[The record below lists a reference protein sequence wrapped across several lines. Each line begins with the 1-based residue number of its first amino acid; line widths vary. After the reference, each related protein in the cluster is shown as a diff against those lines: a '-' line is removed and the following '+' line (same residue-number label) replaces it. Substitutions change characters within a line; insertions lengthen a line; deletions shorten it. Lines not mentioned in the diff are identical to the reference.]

1 MSIAPDD
8 AEAGPASR
16 GPLIRGVP
24 MTGPA
29 ALNAAAVI
37 VAALYFGR
45 ELLVPL
51 VLALLLAFV
60 LAPGVGLLQRAR
72 VPHAAAVLFTVL
84 LAFAVI
90 FGVGAVV
97 GGQAR
102 QLATGLP
109 RYETII
115 RDKLSSLA
123 VGGAIVERLNGTLQN
138 LVRGMA
144 GAAPQPAA
152 GDVPPAA
159 GDVPPVAGDVP
170 PAPTPVPPH
179 AATPVATVPTLDGSS
194 ALVVVRSVVEP
205 LLGPLATAGIVI
217 VFLIFALL
225 YREDLRDRLVRLLGR
240 QDLHRTILAMNDA
253 AQRLSR
259 YFLFQL
265 ALNIGFGAFITGGL
279 WLIGLP
285 SPLLWGI
292 LAGTMRFVP
301 FIGTFIALAPTV
313 LLGMAA
319 APGWSLALSV
329 LALFIISDLIVG
341 QVVEPLLYGHSTGL
355 SPMAVIVA
363 AAFWTFLWGP
373 IGLLLSTPLT
383 VCLVVLGHHVEAMAF
398 LEVMLSD
405 RPPLQPEET
414 FYQRALEG
422 DARALLGQARAQLG
436 VAPLAE
442 YYDKVA
448 LRGLSLA
455 QTDLSQDLLEF
466 ERLEAIHQQ
475 IASLLK
481 AIATIDAAHG
491 DDSASARPALDWAAD
506 GSVIVVPSRGQL
518 DDLAADMTA
527 QVLRGFGF
535 GARVEANAVLGASRK
550 TQTDLSAAKLCCLS
564 VLDGGSTV
572 SGVQYLLSRMRRAMP
587 NALVVL
593 GLWHGDRSR
602 TLLPSLR
609 EAGVE
614 ETVVTSIQEI
624 LAFCKAR
631 MA

>member
-1 MSIAPDD
+1 MTTASDD
-8 AEAGPASR
+8 VEAEAASKR
-16 GPLIRGVP
+16 PLIRGVP
-24 MTGPA
+24 VSGPA

-37 VAALYFGR
+37 VATLYFGR

-60 LAPGVGLLQRAR
+60 LAPAVGLLQRAR

-97 GGQAR
+97 GGQAS
-102 QLATGLP
+102 QLTTGLP

-123 VGGAIVERLNGTLQN
+123 VGGAIVERLNGSLQN

-152 GDVPPAA
+152 SEVSPAA
-159 GDVPPVAGDVP
+159 KPG
-170 PAPTPVPPH
+170 PAPE
-179 AATPVATVPTLDGSS
+179 AAPVATVPTLDGSS
-194 ALVVVRSVVEP
+194 AIVVVRSVVEP

-279 WLIGLP
+279 WLLGLP

-301 FIGTFIALAPTV
+301 FIGTIIALAPTV
-313 LLGMAA
+313 LLALA
-319 APGWSLALSV
+319 VVPGWSLALSV
-329 LALFIISDLIVG
+329 LALFVVSDLIVG

-422 DARALLGQARAQLG
+422 DARALLGQARTQLG
-436 VAPLAE
+436 IAPLAE

-481 AIATIDAAHG
+481 SIATIDAAHSE
-491 DDSASARPALDWAAD
+491 DSAARPAMDWAAD

-527 QVLRGFGF
+527 QVLRSFGF
-535 GARVEANAVLGASRK
+535 GARVEPNAVLGGSRK
-550 TQTDLSAAKLCCLS
+550 SQTDLSGAKLCCLS

-587 NALVVL
+587 HALVVL
-593 GLWHGDRSR
+593 GLWHGNRDR

>member
-1 MSIAPDD
+1 MSAGLDD
-8 AEAGPASR
+8 AEAGPALK

-24 MTGPA
+24 VTGPA

-60 LAPGVGLLQRAR
+60 LAPAVGLLQRAR
-72 VPHAAAVLFTVL
+72 VPHPAAVLFTVL
-84 LAFAVI
+84 LAFAMI

-97 GGQAR
+97 GGQAS
-102 QLATGLP
+102 QLTTGLP
-109 RYETII
+109 RYEAII

-123 VGGAIVERLNGTLQN
+123 VGGAIVERLNGSLQN

-144 GAAPQPAA
+144 GAAPEPAAGKLQPAA
-152 GDVPPAA
+152 KPGPA
-159 GDVPPVAGDVP
+159 
-170 PAPTPVPPH
+170 TE
-179 AATPVATVPTLDGSS
+179 AAPVATVPTLDGSS
-194 ALVVVRSVVEP
+194 AIVVVRSVVEP

-279 WLIGLP
+279 WLLGLP

-313 LLGMAA
+313 LLALA
-319 APGWSLALSV
+319 VVPGWSLALSV
-329 LALFIISDLIVG
+329 LALFITSDLIVG

-373 IGLLLSTPLT
+373 VGLLLSTPLT

-481 AIATIDAAHG
+481 TIAKIEAAHG
-491 DDSASARPALDWAAD
+491 EDSASARPAMDWAAD

-527 QVLRGFGF
+527 QVLRSFGF
-535 GARVEANAVLGASRK
+535 GARVEPNAVLGASRK
-550 TQTDLSAAKLCCLS
+550 TQTDLSGAKLCCLS

-587 NALVVL
+587 HALVVL
-593 GLWHGDRSR
+593 GLWHGDRNR

>member
-1 MSIAPDD
+1 MSAGLDD
-8 AEAGPASR
+8 AEAGPALK

-24 MTGPA
+24 VTGPA

-60 LAPGVGLLQRAR
+60 LAPAVGLLQRAR
-72 VPHAAAVLFTVL
+72 VPHPAAVLFTVL
-84 LAFAVI
+84 LAFAMI

-97 GGQAR
+97 GGQAS
-102 QLATGLP
+102 QLTTGLP
-109 RYETII
+109 RYEAII

-123 VGGAIVERLNGTLQN
+123 VGGAIVERLNGSLQN

-144 GAAPQPAA
+144 GAAPEPAAGKLQPAA
-152 GDVPPAA
+152 KPGPA
-159 GDVPPVAGDVP
+159 
-170 PAPTPVPPH
+170 TE
-179 AATPVATVPTLDGSS
+179 AAPVATVPTLDGSS
-194 ALVVVRSVVEP
+194 AIVVVRSVVEP

-279 WLIGLP
+279 WLLGLP

-313 LLGMAA
+313 LLALA
-319 APGWSLALSV
+319 VVPGWSLALSV
-329 LALFIISDLIVG
+329 LALFITSDLIVG

-373 IGLLLSTPLT
+373 VGLLLSTPLT

-481 AIATIDAAHG
+481 TIAKIEAAHG
-491 DDSASARPALDWAAD
+491 EDSASARPAMDWAAD

-527 QVLRGFGF
+527 QVLRSFGF
-535 GARVEANAVLGASRK
+535 GARVEPNAVLGASRK
-550 TQTDLSAAKLCCLS
+550 TQTDLSGAKLCCLS
-564 VLDGGSTV
+564 GTGRRQHGLRRPIPAQPHAPGDAACVGGAGAMARRPQPDAAAQPAGSGRRGDGRDLDPGNPGVLQS
-572 SGVQYLLSRMRRAMP
+572 
-587 NALVVL
+587 
-593 GLWHGDRSR
+593 
-602 TLLPSLR
+602 
-609 EAGVE
+609 
-614 ETVVTSIQEI
+614 
-624 LAFCKAR
+624 
-631 MA
+631 

>member
-1 MSIAPDD
+1 MTAAPDD
-8 AEAGPASR
+8 AEPRLLSKE
-16 GPLIRGVP
+16 PLIPRMP
-24 MTGPA
+24 ITGPA

-60 LAPGVGLLQRAR
+60 LAPAVGLLQRAR
-72 VPHAAAVLFTVL
+72 APHAAAVLFTVL

-97 GGQAR
+97 GGQAS
-102 QLATGLP
+102 QLTTGLP

-123 VGGAIVERLNGTLQN
+123 VGGAIVERLNGSLQN

-144 GAAPQPAA
+144 GAAPEP
-152 GDVPPAA
+152 
-159 GDVPPVAGDVP
+159 
-170 PAPTPVPPH
+170 
-179 AATPVATVPTLDGSS
+179 AATPVPAPATAPVATAPTLDGSS
-194 ALVVVRSVVEP
+194 AIVVVRSVVEP

-265 ALNIGFGAFITGGL
+265 ALNVGFGAFITGGL
-279 WLIGLP
+279 WLLGLP

-313 LLGMAA
+313 LLALA
-319 APGWSLALSV
+319 VVPGWSLALSV
-329 LALFIISDLIVG
+329 LALFVISDLIVG

-422 DARALLGQARAQLG
+422 DARALLGQARTQLG
-436 VAPLAE
+436 IAPLAE

-475 IASLLK
+475 IAGLLK

-491 DDSASARPALDWAAD
+491 EHNASARPALDWAAD

-527 QVLRGFGF
+527 QVLRSFGF
-535 GARVEANAVLGASRK
+535 GARMEPNAVLGASRK
-550 TQTDLSAAKLCCLS
+550 TQTDLSGAKLCCLS

-587 NALVVL
+587 HALVVL
-593 GLWHGDRSR
+593 GLWHGDSNR

-614 ETVVTSIQEI
+614 ETVVTLIQEI
-624 LAFCKAR
+624 LAFCKAKL
-631 MA
+631 A

>member
-1 MSIAPDD
+1 MSAAQDD
-8 AEAGPASR
+8 AEAGTTPK
-16 GPLIRGVP
+16 GPLIRGVQV
-24 MTGPA
+24 TGPA

-60 LAPGVGLLQRAR
+60 LAPAVGLLQRAR
-72 VPHAAAVLFTVL
+72 VPHVAAVLFTVL

-97 GGQAR
+97 GGQAS
-102 QLATGLP
+102 QLSTGLP

-138 LVRGMA
+138 LVRSMA
-144 GAAPQPAA
+144 GAAPEPAA
-152 GDVPPAA
+152 PPVPAPAA
-159 GDVPPVAGDVP
+159 A
-170 PAPTPVPPH
+170 
-179 AATPVATVPTLDGSS
+179 PVATVPTLDGSS
-194 ALVVVRSVVEP
+194 AIVVVRSVVEP

-265 ALNIGFGAFITGGL
+265 ALNVGFGAFITGGL
-279 WLIGLP
+279 WLLGLP

-313 LLGMAA
+313 LLALA
-319 APGWSLALSV
+319 VVPGWSLALSV

-383 VCLVVLGHHVEAMAF
+383 VCFVVLGHHVEAMAF

-422 DARALLGQARAQLG
+422 DARALLGQARVQLG
-436 VAPLAE
+436 TASLAE
-442 YYDKVA
+442 YYDRVA

-481 AIATIDAAHG
+481 AIATIDAAH
-491 DDSASARPALDWAAD
+491 SESVVSARPASAQPASDWAED

-527 QVLRGFGF
+527 QVLRSYGF
-535 GARVEANAVLGASRK
+535 GARVEPNAVLSASRK
-550 TQTDLSAAKLCCLS
+550 IQTDLSQAKLCCLS

-587 NALVVL
+587 DAFVVL
-593 GLWHGDRSR
+593 GLWHGDRNR
-602 TLLPSLR
+602 TILPSLR

-614 ETVVTSIQEI
+614 ETVVTSLQEI

-631 MA
+631 QA

>member
-1 MSIAPDD
+1 MPQEGTRMSAAQDD
-8 AEAGPASR
+8 ADPKPASKR
-16 GPLIRGVP
+16 LLIRGRPV
-24 MTGPA
+24 TGPA
-29 ALNAAAVI
+29 ALNAGAVI

-45 ELLVPL
+45 ELLVPM

-60 LAPGVGLLQRAR
+60 LAPAVGLLQRAR
-72 VPHAAAVLFTVL
+72 VPHAAAVLGTVL

-90 FGVGAVV
+90 LGVGAVV
-97 GGQAR
+97 GGQAS
-102 QLATGLP
+102 QLTTGLP
-109 RYETII
+109 RYEATM

-123 VGGAIVERLNGTLQN
+123 VGGAMVERLNGSLQS
-138 LVRGMA
+138 LIHGMA
-144 GAAPQPAA
+144 GAAPEPAA
-152 GDVPPAA
+152 ASVPAPAA
-159 GDVPPVAGDVP
+159 A
-170 PAPTPVPPH
+170 
-179 AATPVATVPTLDGSS
+179 PVATVPTLDGSS
-194 ALVVVRSVVEP
+194 AIVVVRSVVEP

-240 QDLHRTILAMNDA
+240 HDLHRTILAMNDA

-265 ALNIGFGAFITGGL
+265 GLNVGFGTFIGAGL
-279 WLIGLP
+279 WLLGLP
-285 SPLLWGI
+285 GPVLWGI

-301 FIGTFIALAPTV
+301 FIGTVIALGPTF
-313 LLGMAA
+313 LLALA
-319 APGWSLALSV
+319 VVPGWSLALSV
-329 LALFIISDLIVG
+329 LALFILSDLIVG

-363 AAFWTFLWGP
+363 AAFWAFLWGP
-373 IGLLLSTPLT
+373 VGLLLSTPVT

-422 DARALLGQARAQLG
+422 DARALLGQARIQL
-436 VAPLAE
+436 AATSLAE

-455 QTDLSQDLLEF
+455 QADLSQDQLEF

-475 IASLLK
+475 IAALLK
-481 AIATIDAAHG
+481 SIATADTAETE
-491 DDSASARPALDWAAD
+491 STRPALDWTED
-506 GSVIVVPSRGQL
+506 GSVIIVPSRGQL

-527 QVLRGFGF
+527 QVLRHFGF
-535 GARVEANAVLGASRK
+535 GARVEANAVLSASGK
-550 TQTDLSAAKLCCLS
+550 TRVDLSRAKLCCLS

-572 SGVQYLLSRMRRAMP
+572 SGIQYLLSRMRRSMP
-587 NALVVL
+587 QAFVVL
-593 GLWHGDRSR
+593 GLWHGERNR
-602 TLLPSLR
+602 TMLPGLR

-614 ETVVTSIQEI
+614 ETAVTSIQEL

-631 MA
+631 PAQ

>member
-1 MSIAPDD
+1 MSAAQDD
-8 AEAGPASR
+8 AEAGPALK
-16 GPLIRGVP
+16 GALIRGVP
-24 MTGPA
+24 ITGPA

-60 LAPGVGLLQRAR
+60 LAPAVGLLQRAR

-84 LAFAVI
+84 LAFAMI
-90 FGVGAVV
+90 FGVGALV
-97 GGQAR
+97 GGQAS
-102 QLATGLP
+102 QLTTGLP

-123 VGGAIVERLNGTLQN
+123 VGGAIVERLNATLQN
-138 LVRGMA
+138 LVSGIA

-152 GDVPPAA
+152 GKLQPAA
-159 GDVPPVAGDVP
+159 SKLQ
-170 PAPTPVPPH
+170 PAAKPGPVPE
-179 AATPVATVPTLDGSS
+179 AAPLATVPALDGSS
-194 ALVVVRSVVEP
+194 AIVVVRSVVEP

-279 WLIGLP
+279 WLLGLP

-292 LAGTMRFVP
+292 LAGIMRFVP

-313 LLGMAA
+313 LLALA
-319 APGWSLALSV
+319 VVPGWSLALSV

-383 VCLVVLGHHVEAMAF
+383 VCVVVLGHHVEAMAF

-436 VAPLAE
+436 VAPLAD

-491 DDSASARPALDWAAD
+491 EDSASVRPAMDWAAY

-527 QVLRGFGF
+527 QVLRSFGF
-535 GARVEANAVLGASRK
+535 GARVEPNAVLGASRK
-550 TQTDLSAAKLCCLS
+550 TQTDLSGAKLCCLS

-587 NALVVL
+587 HALVVL
-593 GLWHGDRSR
+593 GLWHGDRNR

>member
-1 MSIAPDD
+1 MTAAPDD
-8 AEAGPASR
+8 AEAGPASKK
-16 GPLIRGVP
+16 PLIRGVP
-24 MTGPA
+24 VTGPA

-37 VAALYFGR
+37 VAALYFAR

-60 LAPGVGLLQRAR
+60 LAPAVGLLQRAR
-72 VPHAAAVLFTVL
+72 VPHAAAVLVTVL

-97 GGQAR
+97 GGQAS
-102 QLATGLP
+102 QLTTGLP

-123 VGGAIVERLNGTLQN
+123 VGGAVVERLNGTLQN
-138 LVRGMA
+138 LIRSMA
-144 GAAPQPAA
+144 GAAPEPAA
-152 GDVPPAA
+152 GAM
-159 GDVPPVAGDVP
+159 
-170 PAPTPVPPH
+170 PAPETAPVPT
-179 AATPVATVPTLDGSS
+179 APVATVPTLDGSS

-279 WLIGLP
+279 WLLGLP
-285 SPLLWGI
+285 SPVLWGI

-301 FIGTFIALAPTV
+301 FIGTVIALAPTV
-313 LLGMAA
+313 LLALA
-319 APGWSLALSV
+319 VVPGWSLALSV
-329 LALFIISDLIVG
+329 LALFIVSDLIVG

-422 DARALLGQARAQLG
+422 DSRALLGQARAQLG
-436 VAPLAE
+436 AASLAE

-455 QTDLSQDLLEF
+455 QTDLSSDLLEF

-481 AIATIDAAHG
+481 AITTIDAAHG
-491 DDSASARPALDWAAD
+491 EAGASARPASDWAAD
-506 GSVIVVPSRGQL
+506 GSVVVVPSRGQL

-527 QVLRGFGF
+527 QVLRSFGF
-535 GARVEANAVLGASRK
+535 GARVEPNAVLGGSRK
-550 TQTDLSAAKLCCLS
+550 TQIDLSGAKLCCLS

-587 NALVVL
+587 HAFVVL
-593 GLWHGDRSR
+593 GLWHGDRNR
-602 TLLPSLR
+602 TILPSLR

-631 MA
+631 MAQ

>member
-1 MSIAPDD
+1 MSAAQDD
-8 AEAGPASR
+8 AEAGPALK
-16 GPLIRGVP
+16 GPLIRGMP
-24 MTGPA
+24 ITGPA

-60 LAPGVGLLQRAR
+60 LAPAVGLLQRTR
-72 VPHAAAVLFTVL
+72 VPHPAAVLFTVL

-97 GGQAR
+97 GGQAS
-102 QLATGLP
+102 QLTTGLP

-123 VGGAIVERLNGTLQN
+123 VGGAIVERLNATLQN
-138 LVRGMA
+138 MVRGMA
-144 GAAPQPAA
+144 GAAPEPAA
-152 GDVPPAA
+152 GKVSPAA
-159 GDVPPVAGDVP
+159 KPG
-170 PAPTPVPPH
+170 PASE
-179 AATPVATVPTLDGSS
+179 AAPVATVPTLDGSS
-194 ALVVVRSVVEP
+194 AIVVVRSVVEP

-279 WLIGLP
+279 WLLGLP

-313 LLGMAA
+313 LLALA
-319 APGWSLALSV
+319 VVPGWSLALSV
-329 LALFIISDLIVG
+329 LALFITSDLIVG

-455 QTDLSQDLLEF
+455 QTDLSHDLLEF

-481 AIATIDAAHG
+481 TIATIDAAHG
-491 DDSASARPALDWAAD
+491 EDGATARPAMDWAAD

-527 QVLRGFGF
+527 QVLRSFGF
-535 GARVEANAVLGASRK
+535 GARVEPNAVLGASRK
-550 TQTDLSAAKLCCLS
+550 TQTDLSGARLCCLS

-587 NALVVL
+587 HALVVL
-593 GLWHGDRSR
+593 GLWHGDRNR

-631 MA
+631 TA